1 MIQQAHLWDERLNN
15 HHKLWQK
22 KTLLFHVI
30 SNLSP
35 FFMNSIFFSHLSAIS
50 HFIIPQATF
59 AFPWLESAGPSSYQ
73 KITIKRSFKTYFVKE
88 RKRLACV
95 TTWRTQIFC
104 KNNIWHSVNREKLAP
119 QEKKLD
125 HNQHKSTIIL

>member
-1 MIQQAHLWDERLNN
+1 MIQQAHLWDEHLNN

-22 KTLLFHVI
+22 NPSFSRYLELITIFHEYH
-30 SNLSP
+30 
-35 FFMNSIFFSHLSAIS
+35 FFSHLSAIS

-59 AFPWLESAGPSSYQ
+59 AFPWLESAGPFSYQ

-95 TTWRTQIFC
+95 TTWRTQLFC

-119 QEKKLD
+119 QEK
-125 HNQHKSTIIL
+125 NWIITNISLL